1 MSWNYR
7 LILHDLDPN
16 SDLHWVGLHEAY
28 YGMPGDP
35 KKPGIGWAISPAS
48 FVSCPDDAD
57 TIKTMLKM
65 ALKTLNDPE
74 FSEVIKESEYEKHKR
89 PSKDNEHEPS

>member
-16 SDLHWVGLHEAY
+16 PDLHWVGLHEVY
-28 YGMPGDP
+28 YGMPDDS
-35 KKPGIGWAISPAS
+35 KKPGIGWTKDAIS
-48 FVSCPDDAD
+48 FVSSPDDAD